1 MFIDFCKIGP
11 MSTRAAWRSKMFR
24 LTRGLIAVFLIMLTS
39 TATVHAQGWGWEGWG
54 GWTST
59 PEGSLAQGM
68 GHYYQGAGIFNQ
80 KTAIA
85 NSINADT
92 LMGWNDY
99 LHRANDEALRR
110 YVARRRANSA
120 NIRTQ
125 NDAINTRIRDN
136 PTVRDIEMGDALNAA
151 VNQLTDPRV
160 SSAALRLATAPIEAN
175 VLQEIAFR
183 NAASAV
189 VIVLSQIRTVSKW
202 PSALEAP
209 RFAEEK
215 MAFET
220 IVDRAIKED
229 EEGEISS
236 DTLKAAYNLVNR
248 LRAKLTAEP
257 LEGVRARE
265 DANRFLKT
273 LAGLVRLLERP
284 DMTDAFNQLRNK
296 QTTTL
301 GHLIAFM
308 EIYNLRFG
316 AATTP
321 RQRAVY
327 RDLFAMI
334 DPVRDQVVR
343 QIKAD
348 ENPSFLSNL
357 NPVFN
362 FFGSLFS
369 F

>member
-1 MFIDFCKIGP
+1 
-11 MSTRAAWRSKMFR
+11 MFR
-24 LTRGLIAVFLIMLTS
+24 PIRGLIACLFISLTS
-39 TATVHAQGWGWEGWG
+39 GATVHAQGWGWEGWG

-68 GHYYQGAGIFNQ
+68 GHYYQGAGIFNER
-80 KTAIA
+80 TAIA
-85 NSINADT
+85 NSINSDT
-92 LMGWNDY
+92 LMRWNDY
-99 LHRANDEALRR
+99 LYQANAEASRR
-110 YVARRRANSA
+110 YVARRRENSA

-125 NDAINTRIRDN
+125 NEAIITRIRDN
-136 PTVRDIEMGDALNAA
+136 PTVREIEMGDALNAA

-189 VIVLSQIRTVSKW
+189 VIVLSQIRTVTQW
-202 PSALEAP
+202 PSALATP

-215 MAFET
+215 KTFEA
-220 IVDRAIKED
+220 IVDKAIKED
-229 EEGEISS
+229 EEGEVSS
-236 DTLKAAYNLVNR
+236 DTLKSAYNLVNG
-248 LRAKLTAEP
+248 LRAKLAAEP
-257 LEGVRARE
+257 LEGVKARE
-265 DANRFLKT
+265 DAARFLKT
-273 LAGLVRLLERP
+273 LAGLVRLLERA
-284 DMTDAFNQLRNK
+284 DTTDAFNQLRTI

-301 GHLIAFM
+301 GNLIAFM

-327 RDLFAMI
+327 RDLFAKI
-334 DPVRDQVVR
+334 DVVRDQVVK
-343 QIKAD
+343 QIKAE

-357 NPVFN
+357 NPVFD
-362 FFGSLFS
+362 FFSQLFR